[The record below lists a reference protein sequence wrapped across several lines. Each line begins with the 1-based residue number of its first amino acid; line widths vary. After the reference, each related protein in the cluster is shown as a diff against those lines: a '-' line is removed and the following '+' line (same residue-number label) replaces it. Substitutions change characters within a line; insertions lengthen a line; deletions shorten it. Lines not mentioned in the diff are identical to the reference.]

1 MSREQLQQDGLAGPF
16 ELADKSQ
23 LDEAYDIALEL
34 KALRRQQNLVAE
46 KSGAAN
52 VAPNPM
58 LDRHM
63 DVSVI
68 QDRFF
73 DAN

>member
-23 LDEAYDIALEL
+23 LDEACEIALEL

-46 KSGAAN
+46 KPG
-52 VAPNPM
+52 P
-58 LDRHM
+58 LTLL
-63 DVSVI
+63 
-68 QDRFF
+68 QTQCWTGTWT
-73 DAN
+73 